1 MSEPAGDQ
9 ASPIQVL
16 AKAVRVMDCFT
27 VSSPVLHVSEVR
39 DRTGLP
45 TATCARLLRSLVA
58 EHLLERDGDHYGRAC
73 GSSRGRH
80 RRQRG
85 RR

>member
-39 DRTGLP
+39 ERTGLP
-45 TATCARLLRSLVA
+45 DHHLRTTSSLARRRASA
-58 EHLLERDGDHYGRAC
+58 RAGR
-73 GSSRGRH
+73 
-80 RRQRG
+80 
-85 RR
+85 